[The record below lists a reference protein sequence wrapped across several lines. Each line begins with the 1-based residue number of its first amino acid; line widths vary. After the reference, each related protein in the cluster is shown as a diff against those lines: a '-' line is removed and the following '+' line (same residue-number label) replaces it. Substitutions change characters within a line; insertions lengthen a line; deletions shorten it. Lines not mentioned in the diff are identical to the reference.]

1 MSYKINGVEYE
12 THSATNQKIIDR
24 LVEREVYC
32 CLTSEVEY
40 MLERVYEGDKNNPL
54 DINDL
59 ESLYVKRCSECG
71 DFDFEEMS
79 PEELSDEEIINFS
92 EDSAKGKY
100 TCPVCGESYDSVDEA
115 RSCCASESVYK
126 CCYCGT
132 IYNGYDYDN
141 LTEFPEIYE
150 WWAVSK
156 WFGEKLR
163 EQGCVVIEQYGK
175 SLWGRETTGQAISL
189 DGCII
194 NIAKKMGILE
204 GMEYDW
210 SKYI

>member
-12 THSATNQKIIDR
+12 THSATNQKIIDH

-32 CLTSEVEY
+32 CLTPEVEY

-59 ESLYVKRCSECG
+59 ESLYVTRCSECG
-71 DFDFEEMS
+71 DLDFEEMS
-79 PEELSDEEIINFS
+79 SEELSDEEIINLS
-92 EDSAKGKY
+92 EESAKGKY
-100 TCPVCGESYDSVDEA
+100 TCPVCGESHKSVDEA
-115 RSCCASESVYK
+115 RNCCASESVYK
-126 CCYCGT
+126 CCSCGT
-132 IYNGYDYDN
+132 IYNRYDYDN

-204 GMEYDW
+204 GMENDW

>member
-12 THSATNQKIIDR
+12 THSATNQKIIDH
-24 LVEREVYC
+24 LVGREVYC

-40 MLERVYEGDKNNPL
+40 MLERVYEDDKNNPL

-92 EDSAKGKY
+92 EESAKGEY
-100 TCPVCGESYDSVDEA
+100 ACPVCGESYDSIDEA
-115 RSCCASESVYK
+115 RNCCASGSIYK
-126 CCYCGT
+126 CCSCGT

-156 WFGEKLR
+156 WFGEKLK

-204 GMEYDW
+204 GMEHDW